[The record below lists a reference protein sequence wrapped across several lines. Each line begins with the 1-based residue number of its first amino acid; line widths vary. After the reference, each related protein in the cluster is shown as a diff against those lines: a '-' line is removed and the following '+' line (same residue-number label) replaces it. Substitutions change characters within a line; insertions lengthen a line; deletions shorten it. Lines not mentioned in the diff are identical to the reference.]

1 MWGLGEEAFGIGEQ
15 CHLTLARAPQAHRRM
30 NVLDER
36 AENLRGS

>member
-15 CHLTLARAPQAHRRM
+15 WHLTAGPSPQAHRRM
-30 NVLDER
+30 NVLDKR